1 MYTPS
6 VGKSFSK
13 MLKNQKNYDKWL
25 NSKGLKLNTTE
36 DLIDMQLG
44 LIKKSTFM

>member
-13 MLKNQKNYDKWL
+13 MLKKIKKNYDKWL

-36 DLIDMQLG
+36 DLIDM
-44 LIKKSTFM
+44 